1 MNPYDGLLKK
11 VCPQIIQ
18 FIFGFSLNHP
28 ALGYPIYGPPPWALG
43 APGIRL
49 HGSLEAA
56 EAEVPQLVEPSI
68 QQATLLK
75 HPHDIKT
82 STF

>member
-28 ALGYPIYGPPPWALG
+28 ALGYPMKMEPPYGKPLW
-43 APGIRL
+43 
-49 HGSLEAA
+49 
-56 EAEVPQLVEPSI
+56 
-68 QQATLLK
+68 
-75 HPHDIKT
+75 
-82 STF
+82 